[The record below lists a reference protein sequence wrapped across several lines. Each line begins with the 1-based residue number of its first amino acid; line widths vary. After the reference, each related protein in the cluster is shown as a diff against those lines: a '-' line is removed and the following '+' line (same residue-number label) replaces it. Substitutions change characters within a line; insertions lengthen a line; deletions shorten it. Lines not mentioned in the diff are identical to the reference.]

1 MTYNP
6 VTSDHHAR
14 LISELEKKFSS
25 QSTLSQ
31 PVPTGAQN
39 PIPVATQPHVQT
51 MEEQHSISSGFQE
64 RAPKPGE
71 VTTIVKQLKEV
82 IKGLAPVEAAAS
94 ATCLADSLMVF
105 ESHLTQA
112 LCPLNEDTKITIMHK
127 VFDYDA
133 TVQFLLASGKN
144 LKQGMSQSVRA
155 EAFEP
160 IFKKLSTSCGSDMF
174 QDLATKSDNGPM
186 FYQALVKIAFKVCF
200 PEFRQYFLE
209 ADVSSDIE
217 L

>member
-1 MTYNP
+1 MTYN
-6 VTSDHHAR
+6 SANSAHAR

-31 PVPTGAQN
+31 PVPTGGQN

-51 MEEQHSISSGFQE
+51 MEEQLPISSGFQG
-64 RAPKPGE
+64 RDPKPGE

-82 IKGLAPVEAAAS
+82 IKGLAPVEAVAS
-94 ATCLADSLMVF
+94 ANCLADSLMTF
-105 ESHLTQA
+105 ESHLTHV
-112 LCPLNEDTKITIMHK
+112 LSSLNEDTKITIVNK
-127 VFDYDA
+127 IFDYDNK
-133 TVQFLLASGKN
+133 VHFLLASGKN
-144 LKQGMSQSVRA
+144 LKQWTAQSERA

-174 QDLATKSDNGPM
+174 QDLATKSNNSPM
-186 FYQALVKIAFKVCF
+186 FFQALVKIAFKVCF

-209 ADVSSDIE
+209 ADVSNDIE